1 MQKLK
6 PLAFLLVILIAILT
20 FTLFSDKKS
29 NIDNIHETD
38 ADLETLTEEVET
50 NTFEE
55 LGISMQVP
63 GELVVIKEPVISEE
77 TGELESYIFYVQN
90 YGYEGGPET
99 GDFQLYGSYQFRLPT
114 VQLRDLEAMKEDTQT
129 YEYVKDFVAGDLT
142 GYESQYKGERN
153 NYVYSL
159 LLYEQVLRISVSE
172 PTAENK
178 ELAESIL
185 KSIKLN

>member
-1 MQKLK
+1 
-6 PLAFLLVILIAILT
+6 
-20 FTLFSDKKS
+20 
-29 NIDNIHETD
+29 
-38 ADLETLTEEVET
+38 
-50 NTFEE
+50 
-55 LGISMQVP
+55 
-63 GELVVIKEPVISEE
+63 
-77 TGELESYIFYVQN
+77 
-90 YGYEGGPET
+90 
-99 GDFQLYGSYQFRLPT
+99 
-114 VQLRDLEAMKEDTQT
+114 MKEDTQT

-159 LLYEQVLRISVSE
+159 LLDEQVLRISVSE